1 MIFFP
6 TESLILGLFIIAA
19 IFFIITA
26 GLQISNLFAKDELE
40 KAIHSMLIYNNWLA
54 RIFLVLAL
62 AAGISSSIL
71 PNYYET
77 SVTVTES
84 E

>member
-40 KAIHSMLIYNNWLA
+40 KAIHSLLIYNNWLA
-54 RIFLVLAL
+54 RIFLVFAL

-71 PNYYET
+71 PTYYEQ
-77 SVTVTES
+77 SVTVSDS